1 MLRLVAQS
9 CLILCDPTD
18 CRPPDFS
25 VHGDSRGKNTGVG
38 CHALLQGIFPAQGS
52 NPDLLHCKRILYHLS
67 HQGSPRA
74 RGAVGK
80 KSMKRAPDLLGV
92 LPVQTTCLLESTL
105 ITISRAAAPSRIKK
119 THEGAQD
126 LPMCTSSYVLKTPH
140 PKAVTKAR
148 DQDSEVADSDSFQDF

>member
-1 MLRLVAQS
+1 M
-9 CLILCDPTD
+9 
-18 CRPPDFS
+18 
-25 VHGDSRGKNTGVG
+25 
-38 CHALLQGIFPAQGS
+38 
-52 NPDLLHCKRILYHLS
+52 
-67 HQGSPRA
+67 
-74 RGAVGK
+74 GK